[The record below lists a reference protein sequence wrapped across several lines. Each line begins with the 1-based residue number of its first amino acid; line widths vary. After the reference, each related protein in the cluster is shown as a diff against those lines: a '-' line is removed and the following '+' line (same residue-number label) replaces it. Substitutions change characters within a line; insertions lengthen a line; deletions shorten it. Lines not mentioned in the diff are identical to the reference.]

1 LFHAGGQTDKTK
13 PTVAFRYF
21 AKVPNLT
28 QNTRFNSVGE
38 AGSRIASLPMEPTY
52 LRPALK
58 GPYTAEL
65 RTGAL
70 ASKQMMI
77 YVTAVGLK
85 TGGSSTV
92 HICT

>member
-1 LFHAGGQTDKTK
+1 MTK

-28 QNTRFNSVGE
+28 QDTRFNSVGKV
-38 AGSRIASLPMEPTY
+38 GSRITGLSMEPTY

-70 ASKQMMI
+70 ASKQMI
-77 YVTAVGLK
+77 YVTAIGL
-85 TGGSSTV
+85 TPGGSSTV
-92 HICT
+92 HIYT